1 PTLRVIDRRLV
12 WGSLLFGAGWAL
24 AGLWP
29 GPALALLLTGRWQPV
44 VFTLALVA
52 GMLIFARLQSRK
64 AT

>member
-1 PTLRVIDRRLV
+1 MC
-12 WGSLLFGAGWAL
+12 
-24 AGLWP
+24 P